1 VSETVTVSIGGEAI
15 AIPLVQ
21 NFTVLERI
29 WPSFVAYVEAK
40 NSVARASAG
49 IGVISGAM
57 IATRAELTVQEIK
70 QRLRVNRADGTDERP
85 GICDAVDKLLVAS
98 GLVILG
104 EGEPPAPVEPAAE
117 PTSQTSNTSS
127 LS

>member
-1 VSETVTVSIGGEAI
+1 MSETVTVSIGGEAI

-85 GICDAVDKLLVAS
+85 GICDAVDMLLVAS
-98 GLVILG
+98 GRVILG
-104 EGEPPAPVEPAAE
+104 
-117 PTSQTSNTSS
+117 
-127 LS
+127 